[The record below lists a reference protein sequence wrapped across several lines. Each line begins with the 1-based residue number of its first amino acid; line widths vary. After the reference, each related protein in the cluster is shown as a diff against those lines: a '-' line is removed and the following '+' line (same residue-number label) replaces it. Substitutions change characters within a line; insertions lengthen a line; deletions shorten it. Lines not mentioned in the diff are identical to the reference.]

1 MSYPPPRYSGR
12 TGALSAT
19 FRPADAPPDLVIGSR
34 TTVGHLATGATTDGA
49 FGLYRWDM
57 AATPPA
63 DTTPR
68 GHYHR
73 TFAESFFILDGT
85 VSLLTGDRWID
96 AGPGDYL
103 YVPPGGIH
111 AFANNSGL
119 AASMLVLFTPGAPR
133 EPYFRELAE
142 IVATGRHL
150 TEQEWTALYAR
161 HDQYEAPA

>member
-1 MSYPPPRYSGR
+1 MKVANVWASA
-12 TGALSAT
+12 ALVSMAGT
-19 FRPADAPPDLVIGSR
+19 AAAQVEYEVIDLGIP
-34 TTVGHLATGATTDGA
+34 DGA
-49 FGLYRWDM
+49 FESLGMGINNAGQVVGWS
-57 AATPPA
+57 
-63 DTTPR
+63 
-68 GHYHR
+68 GHS
-73 TFAESFFILDGT
+73 FAESFYILDGT

-142 IVATGRHL
+142 IAASGRRL
-150 TEQEWTALYAR
+150 TEPEWTALYAR
-161 HDQYEAPA
+161 HDQYEAPV